1 MRLLLIVKRNTGA
14 IFVDADNIAAIEP
27 TSDGGTHI
35 IFKGRDEFLGGVD
48 VKGACDKIRNLINKK
63 E

>member
-48 VKGACDKIRNLINKK
+48 VKGACDKIRNLIDKK

>member
-1 MRLLLIVKRNTGA
+1 MVQLNTGHP
-14 IFVDADNIAAIEP
+14 IFVDADNVATIEP

-48 VKGACDKIRNLINKK
+48 VKGACDKISNLIDKK